1 MLKIFKIQC
10 LRQVSREEFCHPKS
24 TDSIVAKNLGH
35 LLVGGEEL
43 LVLRV
48 LEVVLLEVSPQKLD
62 AFGTA
67 SLLLANDVGEVSA
80 ELHGLGKSG
89 SFSHFDLKFGFIWRL
104 SKSNCV

>member
-1 MLKIFKIQC
+1 M
-10 LRQVSREEFCHPKS
+10 SGEELGHAEGAD
-24 TDSIVAKNLGH
+24 TIVAENLGH

-43 LVLRV
+43 LVLGV

-89 SFSHFDLKFGFIWRL
+89 SLSHFDLKFGFIWRL